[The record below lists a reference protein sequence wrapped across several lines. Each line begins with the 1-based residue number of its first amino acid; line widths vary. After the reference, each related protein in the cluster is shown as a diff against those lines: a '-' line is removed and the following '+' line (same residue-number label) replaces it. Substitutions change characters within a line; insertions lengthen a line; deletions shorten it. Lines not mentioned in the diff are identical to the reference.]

1 MEDENA
7 GQKDEEGARGEEEEE
22 DGEGLAELHLLQLVQ
37 HPLFG
42 LLFDVAGHG
51 DVDELVNGGV
61 MLVEESVQV
70 RGGTGTKEGIAFQVH
85 LGVQH
90 CQSFQSYINI

>member
-42 LLFDVAGHG
+42 LLLDVAGHG

-61 MLVEESVQV
+61 VLMEEGVQV
-70 RGGTGTKEGIAFQVH
+70 GGGTGTKEGIAFQVH
-85 LGVQH
+85 LGVQL
-90 CQSFQSYINI
+90 CQSFQSSMKI

>member
-7 GQKDEEGARGEEEEE
+7 GQKDEEGARDEGEEE

-42 LLFDVAGHG
+42 LLLDVTGHG
-51 DVDELVNGGV
+51 DVPELVNGGV
-61 MLVEESVQV
+61 VFMEEGVQV
-70 RGGTGTKEGIAFQVH
+70 GGGTGTKEGIAFQVH

-90 CQSFQSYINI
+90 CQSFQSSIKN